1 MQRTPWIR
9 VSQLAGE
16 LGLSNQ
22 AVRDLIRAGKLSA
35 AKDPEGR
42 WLIEAESARAYVA
55 AHAPAKNAV
64 SDVKRIEEKLDRLV
78 SGLSELQASSAT
90 AQQLLAAT
98 ERERDAHRAEAST
111 VREAALR
118 LVSSAQE
125 THTAVSGLLDVMQ
138 GQQDALIQLL
148 APGSPADL
156 FTTTRN
162 D

>member
-1 MQRTPWIR
+1 MQSTLWIR
-9 VSQLAGE
+9 VSQLAEE

-22 AVRDLIRAGKLSA
+22 AVRDLIHAGKVSA

-42 WLIEAESARAYVA
+42 WLIDGESARSYVA
-55 AHAPAKNAV
+55 AHAPAKTAT
-64 SDVKRIEEKLDRLV
+64 SDVKRLEEKLDRLV
-78 SGLSELQASSAT
+78 SGLGELQSANAT

-98 ERERDAHRAEAST
+98 ERERDAHRAEASA

-125 THTAVSGLLDVMQ
+125 THTAVSGLLNVMK

-162 D
+162 G